1 MLDRQHGVVL
11 AALEAKEH
19 GRRMQTAPS
28 PSAATRDVRHRGQ
41 PRMATPII
49 FYLQIIDQ
57 RGKLNLTTARAR
69 PTVLLNAISC

>member
-11 AALEAKEH
+11 TALEAKEH
-19 GRRMQTAPS
+19 GRHMQTAPS
-28 PSAATRDVRHRGQ
+28 PGAATRDVRHRVQ
-41 PRMATPII
+41 PRMSAPII